1 MEPNKMPAVHHCP
14 SDSATGDEPG
24 ASQGTELIPRR
35 TVSRSP
41 TCARCRN
48 HGVTA
53 HLKGHKRLC
62 LFQACECHKCVLILE
77 RRRVMAAQVA
87 LRRQQEAQ
95 LKRHLAQGLMS
106 PKAASRESAHQSS
119 PWFLTAGK
127 ENIAPQPQTP
137 RGAIPLALTPPGK
150 NSHGPLLFSRP
161 PEALPLPWTP
171 LPPGPWAS
179 GHWLPPGL
187 SMPPP
192 VVCRLLCQ
200 ESAVPLH
207 PFPGFDPGTSLRLP
221 THGPLPTC
229 PGPRPILTAPL
240 SGESQGPPGL
250 PRTCS
255 TLILQPCG
263 TPDPLLLQ
271 PQVLRKKGIQDS
283 VGGKNRGL
291 KESGAAGA
299 LKGWTE
305 VGIPSMLLSLSLQVS
320 GASRLSWTSAPSE
333 RQLQRE
339 AAEALVGLKDSSQ
352 APRLTPSIP
361 PNPAW
366 ISLLHPCGPA
376 AAAGGRGFQP
386 VGPSLRPSPAASV
399 ALRIG
404 RLGSISLLS

>member
-1 MEPNKMPAVHHCP
+1 MWDEKAMRIISMEPNKMPAVHHCP
-14 SDSATGDEPG
+14 SDSATGGETG
-24 ASQGTELIPRR
+24 APQGTELIPRR
-35 TVSRSP
+35 AISRSP

-95 LKRHLAQGLMS
+95 LKRHLAQGLMGRGAAP
-106 PKAASRESAHQSS
+106 PKAPSHVKKGATRPGVS
-119 PWFLTAGK
+119 PGK
-127 ENIAPQPQTP
+127 ENIAPQPESP
-137 RGAIPLALTPPGK
+137 HGAVPQALTPPGK
-150 NSHGPLLFSRP
+150 NSQGPPLLSRP

-171 LPPGPWAS
+171 VRLGPRAP

-192 VVCRLLCQ
+192 MVCRLLCQ
-200 ESAVPLH
+200 EPAVPLH
-207 PFPGFDPGTSLRLP
+207 PFPGFDPGTSIRLP
-221 THGPLPTC
+221 TLGPLPTC
-229 PGPRPILTAPL
+229 PESRPILMAHL
-240 SGESQGPPGL
+240 SGESQGPSAL
-250 PRTCS
+250 PHTCS

-263 TPDPLLLQ
+263 TLDPLLLQ
-271 PQVLRKKGIQDS
+271 PQ
-283 VGGKNRGL
+283 
-291 KESGAAGA
+291 A
-299 LKGWTE
+299 
-305 VGIPSMLLSLSLQVS
+305 P
-320 GASRLSWTSAPSE
+320 GASRLTWTSAPSE

-352 APRLTPSIP
+352 APRLTPSVS

-366 ISLLHPCGPA
+366 ISLLHPCGPPA
-376 AAAGGRGFQP
+376 PAGGRGFQP
-386 VGPSLRPSPAASV
+386 VGASLRPSPAPSV
-399 ALRIG
+399 ALHIG

>member
-1 MEPNKMPAVHHCP
+1 MEPKEMPAVHHCP
-14 SDSATGDEPG
+14 ANCPTVGETRAP
-24 ASQGTELIPRR
+24 QGTELVPRR
-35 TVSRSP
+35 AVSRSP

-62 LFQACECHKCVLILE
+62 LFQTCECHKCVLILE

-95 LKRHLAQGLMS
+95 LKRHLAQGLMKKGVAPS
-106 PKAASRESAHQSS
+106 KAPSRVKKGATR
-119 PWFLTAGK
+119 PGVPPGK
-127 ENIAPQPQTP
+127 ENIAPQPQIHH
-137 RGAIPLALTPPGK
+137 GAVPLALTPPGK
-150 NSHGPLLFSRP
+150 ENSRGPLLLTRT

-171 LPPGPWAS
+171 IPPGSWAP

-187 SMPPP
+187 SVPPP

-200 ESAVPLH
+200 EPAIPLH

-229 PGPRPILTAPL
+229 PGSRPILTAPL
-240 SGESQGPPGL
+240 SGESQGPSLL

-271 PQVLRKKGIQDS
+271 PQVLGKKWGPES
-283 VGGKNRGL
+283 WEEVEPGEGKMRNSEGTRGQ
-291 KESGAAGA
+291 GRTWMA
-299 LKGWTE
+299 
-305 VGIPSMLLSLSLQVS
+305 P
-320 GASRLSWTSAPSE
+320 GASRLTWTSAPSE

-352 APRLTPSIP
+352 TPRVTPSVP
-361 PNPAW
+361 PNSAW
-366 ISLLHPCGPA
+366 ISLLHPCGPPA
-376 AAAGGRGFQP
+376 PPGGRGFQP
-386 VGPSLRPSPAASV
+386 VGPSLRPNPGPSV
-399 ALRIG
+399 ALHLG
-404 RLGSISLLS
+404 RLGSISLLT

>member
-1 MEPNKMPAVHHCP
+1 MVKVEFKDGQDGELPQVQSPRTGELASHAHPPTPAPRSMEPSEKPAVHHCP
-14 SDSATGDEPG
+14 SDSTTGGETTAP
-24 ASQGTELIPRR
+24 QGMELVPKRAV
-35 TVSRSP
+35 TRSP

-95 LKRHLAQGLMS
+95 LKRHLAQGLIRKGAIP
-106 PKAASRESAHQSS
+106 PKTPSRVKKGTTR
-119 PWFLTAGK
+119 PGGPPGK
-127 ENIAPQPQTP
+127 ENRVTQTP
-137 RGAIPLALTPPGK
+137 HGAVPVTLTPPGK
-150 NSHGPLLFSRP
+150 ENSRAPLLLSHP
-161 PEALPLPWTP
+161 TEALPLPWAP
-171 LPPGPWAS
+171 VLPGPWTP

-187 SMPPP
+187 SVPPP

-200 ESAVPLH
+200 ETAVPLH
-207 PFPGFDPGTSLRLP
+207 PFPGFEPGTSLRLP

-229 PGPRPILTAPL
+229 PGSRPILTAPL
-240 SGESQGPPGL
+240 SGESQGASVL

-263 TPDPLLLQ
+263 PPDPLLLQ
-271 PQVLRKKGIQDS
+271 PQVP
-283 VGGKNRGL
+283 
-291 KESGAAGA
+291 A
-299 LKGWTE
+299 
-305 VGIPSMLLSLSLQVS
+305 
-320 GASRLSWTSAPSE
+320 ASRLAWTSLSSE

-352 APRLTPSIP
+352 APRLTPSIS

-366 ISLLHPCGPA
+366 ISLLHPCGPP

-399 ALRIG
+399 ALHIG
-404 RLGSISLLS
+404 RLGSISLLT